1 MIDLVRVDEANQ
13 LRHDKP
19 ARKVLKEARWLL
31 LRNPQNW
38 KTPKQQVRLEDLL
51 AANQALMTVYLMKA
65 ELKTPWTPST
75 ACGWRSALKQW
86 LRHAHESEIP
96 ALVQFSKWLKGYWR
110 GLVSRVRWPMHTVQL
125 EGRNNRIKVIKQMAY
140 GYRDSEF
147 FFMKIKS
154 VFPGN
159 P

>member
-1 MIDLVRVDEANQ
+1 MQDLLQANQ
-13 LRHDKP
+13 S
-19 ARKVLKEARWLL
+19 
-31 LRNPQNW
+31 
-38 KTPKQQVRLEDLL
+38 
-51 AANQALMTVYLMKA
+51 LMTVYLMKA
-65 ELKTPWTPST
+65 ELKTFWTTST
-75 ACGWRSALKQW
+75 AWVWRSAWKQW

-96 ALVQFSKWLKGYWR
+96 ALIQFAKRLKGYWR
-110 GLVSRVRWPMHTVQL
+110 GIVSRVRWPMHTGQL
-125 EGRNNRIKVIKQMAY
+125 EGINNRIKVIKRMAY